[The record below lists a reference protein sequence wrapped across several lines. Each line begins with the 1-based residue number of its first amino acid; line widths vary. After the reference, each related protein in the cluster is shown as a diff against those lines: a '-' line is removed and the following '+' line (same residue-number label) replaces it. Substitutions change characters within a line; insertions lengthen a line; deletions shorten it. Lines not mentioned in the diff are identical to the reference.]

1 MILPQLMI
9 DIESSRES
17 NVEYDV
23 EVETLSGKNAVFT
36 IKLSD
41 FGHESKI
48 QEQVTSYIEDAEDKN
63 EFALF
68 KNGVSLRIGDI
79 VYIKVNE
86 GSDLPF

>member
-86 GSDLPF
+86 GSDFPF

>member
-9 DIESSRES
+9 DIESSRERH
-17 NVEYDV
+17 VEYDV
-23 EVETLSGKNAVFT
+23 EVETISGKKAIFT

-48 QEQVTSYIEDAEDKN
+48 QEQVTCYLEDAEDKN
-63 EFALF
+63 EFAIF
-68 KNGVSLRIGDI
+68 NEGVSLRIGDI
-79 VYIKVNE
+79 VYIKINE